1 MDYKKILE
9 GVVDIINTTEKSDIG
24 FANICTYIGE
34 NCPELAESEDERIKR
49 EIIDFLAL
57 PHPQFVGKRDHEK
70 RIAWLERQRDYDRLI
85 EEMKKRKELLSKE
98 KKKATSANDK
108 LSLGGRIAMLQELL
122 AFNICNTTDKAEPKF
137 KVGDWITDSDI
148 NTFQITK
155 IDNWWYYADDDD
167 KACFDVIHDY
177 YHLWTLQDAK
187 EGDILAFDD
196 NTIVIFKDLYNATS
210 FHSYCY
216 IEDGLFG
223 VSKDG
228 VPDWWEGEG
237 FYPTTKEQRDLL
249 FQKMKDAGYE
259 WDSEKK
265 ELKKIETH
273 YDIKNFHA
281 GMPVLVRIYNN
292 HKWCYL
298 LFSHCYKHQ
307 GILHFSCGGA
317 GWLQCIPFE
326 GNEHLLGTTDMC
338 DEKFINW

>member
-57 PHPQFVGKRDHEK
+57 PHPQFGKHDQK
-70 RIAWLERQRDYDRLI
+70 KWIDWLEKLGKQ
-85 EEMKKRKELLSKE
+85 
-98 KKKATSANDK
+98 SAYK
-108 LSLGGRIAMLQELL
+108 I
-122 AFNICNTTDKAEPKF
+122 EPKF

-167 KACFDVIHDY
+167 KACFDVVHDY

-216 IEDGLFG
+216 IKDGLFG

-292 HKWCYL
+292 HKWCYS

-338 DEKFINW
+338 NEKFINW